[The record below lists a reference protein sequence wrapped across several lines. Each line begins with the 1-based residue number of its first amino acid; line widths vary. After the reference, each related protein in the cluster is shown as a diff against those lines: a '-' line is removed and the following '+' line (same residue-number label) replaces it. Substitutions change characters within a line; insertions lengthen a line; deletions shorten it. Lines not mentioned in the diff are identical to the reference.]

1 MCVCVYTFTHVH
13 VSVYMC
19 VCAFV
24 SHVQG
29 RDQVGLSPLHSSQMG
44 SPLSRAQDNFHR
56 QEAPAQSCETL
67 NEVPHSD
74 LEWRSPAPSVGQ
86 PHDSS
91 WTSSKSLSP
100 SESSVPRL
108 PCPYT

>member
-86 PHDSS
+86 PHDSI
-91 WTSSKSLSP
+91 LDLLQ
-100 SESSVPRL
+100 VPFTL
-108 PCPYT
+108 